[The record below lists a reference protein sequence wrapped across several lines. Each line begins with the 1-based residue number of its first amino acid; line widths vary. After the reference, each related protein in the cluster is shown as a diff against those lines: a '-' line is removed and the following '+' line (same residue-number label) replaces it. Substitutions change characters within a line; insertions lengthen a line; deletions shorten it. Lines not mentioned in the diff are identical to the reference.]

1 MVLAGRKGTSSTE
14 KGRVA
19 ERVVAMLHEGLGAEV
34 RRDVRLPAKND
45 RARHRQVDVL
55 LLGEAAGHQ
64 TAIAIEC
71 KNFKRP
77 VNVRDVGA
85 FADLLDD
92 VGFAPQQG
100 ILVSAGKI
108 GSGAMSR
115 ARQIGMK
122 VLELSGLTADGLSEA
137 VQAASQAVV
146 FIVPSLSE
154 LSVINEVGRA
164 DSREVL
170 LLHDPG
176 GELVCYVHDFLWL
189 RWLEGEP
196 PSALGEYDLEVPVPD
211 GWHTVVGGR
220 RFPVLS
226 ASAKVRVR
234 AAVVEYPGTASSFAL
249 LDPED
254 RSVERLRTT
263 ATFDTIGERPVGV
276 FEEEP
281 QLEALAAGGAG
292 GLRVTVGRIRM
303 PRIQVNHVY
312 WPLSVRVRRRVSQYY
327 KFYRKGRIGVAR
339 PEDFAGIEGDNLM
352 TFWEPI
358 AQDQPALELLRR
370 RRDGRLGA

>member
-1 MVLAGRKGTSSTE
+1 MALAEREGASSTE

-100 ILVSAGKI
+100 ILVSAGTI
-108 GSGAMSR
+108 GSGARSR

-189 RWLEGEP
+189 RWLEGAP

-234 AAVVEYPGTASSFAL
+234 AAVVEYPGTASSFVL

-263 ATFDTIGERPVGV
+263 ATFDTLGEQPVRV
-276 FEEEP
+276 FEEEAH
-281 QLEALAAGGAG
+281 LGALAAGGTG

-312 WPLSVRVRRRVSQYY
+312 WPLSVRVRRRVGQYY
-327 KFYRKGRIGVAR
+327 KFYRKGRLGVAR